1 MRPGS
6 STCCRASKTQSIRPA
21 GDFPLP
27 MICVITPLDTTMPSD
42 ASAAVPVNVASGCL
56 IHVHGVSVVNVVTLN
71 SNDALSLFVR

>member
-1 MRPGS
+1 
-6 STCCRASKTQSIRPA
+6 
-21 GDFPLP
+21 
-27 MICVITPLDTTMPSD
+27 MPSD